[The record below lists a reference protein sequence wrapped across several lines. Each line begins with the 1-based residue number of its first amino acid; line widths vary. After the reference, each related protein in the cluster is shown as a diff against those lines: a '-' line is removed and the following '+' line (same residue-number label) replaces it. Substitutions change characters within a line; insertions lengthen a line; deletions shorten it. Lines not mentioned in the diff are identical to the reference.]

1 MNIISDPAAI
11 VHSIQLSVAPVFLLT
26 AVAAMINAVATRLA
40 RIVDRARVLETMEH
54 DQQSPQAQARAL
66 LELSLLRKRG
76 WLVTLSIGFLTL
88 CGFLIGI
95 TVLFL
100 FLGET
105 TEFSGQSWSVGS
117 FMAGLLVFLIALVL
131 FFVETVLATRTL
143 DFGRYVRL
151 K

>member
-26 AVAAMINAVATRLA
+26 AVAGMINAVATRLA
-40 RIVDRARVLETMEH
+40 RIVDRARVLEANEGH
-54 DQQSPQAQARAL
+54 QQGAQAQALAF
-66 LELSLLRKRG
+66 LELRLLRRRG

-88 CGFLIGI
+88 CGFLIGV

-105 TEFSGQSWSVGS
+105 TGFRSQSWSIGS

-143 DFGRYVRL
+143 DFGRDVGL
-151 K
+151 H